1 MNTTVPSKLVQFQA
15 FLNRGSVFVHLDPRR
30 AGVVAPAS
38 ILARPRVVLQVK
50 RTLSLPLP
58 DISLDDEG
66 VRVTLTFGGEPFRCT
81 LPWTAMFSLVADD
94 GEVTVWPLELPR
106 ELAPDRTPKAVTD
119 TRRGVSV
126 HPGHPVSLPPPAIGV
141 SRSRRPSRLPSR
153 SPSRSPSRVPV
164 EIRASQRPASVI
176 PGSLAAALRIPRAP
190 AVPASLAIPQ
200 SDEGDTHPS
209 DRKRSDSTPAASRA
223 MRANDSMSMR
233 PQNERGDD

>member
-15 FLNRGSVFVHLDPRR
+15 FLDRGSVFVHLDPRR
-30 AGVVAPAS
+30 AGFEAPAS

-58 DISLDDEG
+58 DISVDADAL
-66 VRVTLTFGGEPFRCT
+66 RVTLTFGGEPFRCT
-81 LPWTAMFSLVADD
+81 LPWSSMFSLVADD

-106 ELAPDRTPKAVTD
+106 ELAPDKTPKAVSD
-119 TRRGVSV
+119 TRRGASV

-141 SRSRRPSRLPSR
+141 SRSRRPSRAPPRRPSR
-153 SPSRSPSRVPV
+153 APV

-190 AVPASLAIPQ
+190 AVPASLAVPQ
-200 SDEGDTHPS
+200 SDDADAHPG

-223 MRANDSMSMR
+223 MRANDSMSLR
-233 PQNERGDD
+233 PQNERGDE